1 MDVTSERYEAVV
13 VGGGP
18 AGLSAALALGRA
30 CRRTALFDDGKPRNS
45 VSHSMH
51 GYLSRDGI
59 APQTFLAIAR
69 RQLGRYPNV
78 QMREGRIER
87 AERGTAGF
95 TLTAED
101 GERISSSRV
110 VLANGIKDVLPH
122 IENIMDFWGKSAFVC
137 PFCDGWE
144 IRRKKTIVYGDAV
157 RALDLAQEL
166 MAWTKNI
173 TICATGAGELGERQR
188 RWLAAAKVRLKEE
201 RIEKL
206 LGGAGRLREAVL
218 SSGRRVRCGAL
229 FLTPPERQACDLSR
243 QLGCKMRESGAL
255 EVDELGRTSVPGCYG
270 AGDAITALHQVSEAA
285 ASGVRSAVAV
295 VRDLT
300 DEAAGALCN

>member
-1 MDVTSERYEAVV
+1 MDVTSERYEAVI

-30 CRRTALFDDGKPRNS
+30 CRRVALFDDGKPRNGPAR
-45 VSHSMH
+45 SMH

-59 APQTFLAIAR
+59 APSTFLAIAR
-69 RQLGRYPNV
+69 RQLRRYPNV
-78 QMREGRIER
+78 QVREGRIER
-87 AERGTAGF
+87 AERGVGGF
-95 TLTAED
+95 TLTAQD
-101 GERISSSRV
+101 GERIVTGRV
-110 VLANGIKDVLPH
+110 LLANGIKDVLPA

-173 TICATGAGELGERQR
+173 MICATGAGELGERQR
-188 RWLAAAKVRLKEE
+188 RWLAAAKVRLEE
-201 RIEKL
+201 ARIEKL
-206 LGGAGRLREAVL
+206 LGGAGRLHEVVL
-218 SSGRRVRCGAL
+218 SSGRRMRCRAL
-229 FLTPPERQACDLSR
+229 FLTTPERQACDLSR
-243 QLGCKMRESGAL
+243 QLGCKRRDSGAL

-270 AGDAITALHQVSEAA
+270 AGDAITTLHQVGEAA
-285 ASGVRSAVAV
+285 ASGVRSAVAI

-300 DEAAGALCN
+300 DEAACTLCD